1 MHIRINIKQATV
13 DGQDGIYIEENLVKQ
28 GEVVGR
34 IDSSFHRWE
43 KGGINYD
50 TAGTVLL
57 H

>member
-1 MHIRINIKQATV
+1 MHIQLNIKQATV
-13 DGQDGIYIEENLVKQ
+13 DDQDGIYIEENLVKH

-43 KGGINYD
+43 KGGVNYD
-50 TAGTVLL
+50 IAGTVLT